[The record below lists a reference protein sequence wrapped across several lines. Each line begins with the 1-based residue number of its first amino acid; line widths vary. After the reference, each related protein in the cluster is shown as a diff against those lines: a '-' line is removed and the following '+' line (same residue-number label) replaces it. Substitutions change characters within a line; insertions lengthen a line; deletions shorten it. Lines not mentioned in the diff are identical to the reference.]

1 MQVNTKF
8 WDHNSII
15 FSDMQF
21 HLQLLKPIQRKIYNW
36 NKADI
41 RQLRADVATQMDMFI
56 QKILSRHQ

>member
-8 WDHNSII
+8 RDHNSII
-15 FSDMQF
+15 FSDMQL

>member
-8 WDHNSII
+8 QDHNSII

>member
-21 HLQLLKPIQRKIYNW
+21 HLQLLKPIQWKIYNW

>member
-8 WDHNSII
+8 RDHNSII